1 MTSNPLS
8 VSTLRRWLLGP
19 PRSPM
24 EKASREQIA
33 LVAFLAWVG
42 LGADGLSSA
51 NYGPEGA
58 FTALLEH
65 PHLALYIGA
74 MTAVTVFI
82 IATAYVQ
89 VIELFPNGGGGYRI
103 ATQLIGPYA
112 GVVSGSAVI
121 IDYVLTITT
130 SVA

>member
-1 MTSNPLS
+1 MARYDWKKVQRWVLGAPRDPLH
-8 VSTLRRWLLGP
+8 RGQ
-19 PRSPM
+19 
-24 EKASREQIA
+24 REGML

-58 FTALLEH
+58 YTALLEH
-65 PHLALYIGA
+65 PHLALYIAA

-82 IATAYVQ
+82 IAFAYVQ

-103 ATQLIGPYA
+103 ATQLIGP
-112 GVVSGSAVI
+112 
-121 IDYVLTITT
+121 
-130 SVA
+130 